1 MKEGDAAPQP
11 QGRAPSELHGRA
23 GAAAGPRR
31 KTHGAIV
38 SASRRSPAAASH
50 EVDLGPLENYI
61 GFHLRLAQE
70 LALRAFAKRAGKS
83 DFRPGWFAI
92 LMIVRLNPGLS
103 QSALARAIG
112 RDKSTISPL
121 IRELEGRALIIRRP
135 APGDR
140 RSVTLSLTPAGEKEL
155 DSLIVHVEA
164 HDRRLDE
171 VVGEDKS
178 KLIVLLRKIAGSFA

>member
-1 MKEGDAAPQP
+1 MKDGDASPQARQDRARPESRRRAKAAP
-11 QGRAPSELHGRA
+11 GRI
-23 GAAAGPRR
+23 R
-31 KTHGAIV
+31 KTHAAGANGMGRN
-38 SASRRSPAAASH
+38 ATPAG
-50 EVDLGPLENYI
+50 VDLGPLENYI

-70 LALRAFAKRAGKS
+70 LALRAFAKRAGKT

-121 IRELEGRALIIRRP
+121 IRELEGKALIERRP
-135 APGDR
+135 SAGDR
-140 RSVTLSLTPAGEKEL
+140 RSVTLSLTPAGEREL

-178 KLIVLLRKIAGSFA
+178 KLIVLLRKIAGGFA